1 MNRFTLAMFF
11 LYFPED
17 KTEYIPAVISFSIF
31 LAFCIL
37 TFLWVKKISRKQEER
52 AKEMEKRLLMDALT
66 NNKKNKSSSN
76 KKTFST

>member
-1 MNRFTLAMFF
+1 MNRFTFAMFF

-52 AKEMEKRLLMDALT
+52 AKEMEKRLMMDAQN

>member
-1 MNRFTLAMFF
+1 MNRFTFAMFF

-31 LAFCIL
+31 LVFCIL

-52 AKEMEKRLLMDALT
+52 AKEMEKRLLMDALI

>member
-1 MNRFTLAMFF
+1 MNRFTFAMFF

-31 LAFCIL
+31 LVFCIL

>member
-31 LAFCIL
+31 LVFCIL

>member
-1 MNRFTLAMFF
+1 MNRFTFAMFF

-31 LAFCIL
+31 LVFCIL

-52 AKEMEKRLLMDALT
+52 AKEMEKRLMMDALI